1 MQQPF
6 WVNLLSY
13 LIVIAAILIY
23 NGVITSREQADTIAQ
38 LEYALETQEA
48 SASVQNSTTST
59 DSVSYRYNDGTYQG
73 KAQGYGGKVIMEISI
88 EQDVIIDI
96 QVISA
101 ESEDAAYFDAA
112 SALIDEILETQS
124 TDVDTVS
131 AATFSS
137 NGIIGA
143 IKDALGKA
151 ER

>member
-1 MQQPF
+1 MQQTF
-6 WVNLLSY
+6 WVKLLSC

-48 SASVQNSTTST
+48 SASAQNSTTST

-73 KAQGYGGKVIMEISI
+73 EAQGYGGKVIMEISI

-101 ESEDAAYFDAA
+101 ESKDAAYFDAA

-131 AATFSS
+131 GATFSS

>member
-1 MQQPF
+1 MQQTF
-6 WVNLLSY
+6 WVKLLSC

-48 SASVQNSTTST
+48 SASAQNSTTST
-59 DSVSYRYNDGTYQG
+59 DSVSYCYNDGTYQG
-73 KAQGYGGKVIMEISI
+73 EAQGYGGKVIMEISI

-101 ESEDAAYFDAA
+101 ESKDAAYFDAA

-131 AATFSS
+131 GATFSS